1 MYVLMKA
8 ATGELNLTVITL
20 IAIAA
25 VIGFFW
31 IMWPN
36 IQESI
41 NSQWTTINDRD
52 SAEDQGGFSY
62 IVLDDFYK

>member
-1 MYVLMKA
+1 MCVLMKA

-41 NSQWTTINDRD
+41 NSQWENISGDYKGYIIVDHIN
-52 SAEDQGGFSY
+52 
-62 IVLDDFYK
+62 K

>member
-1 MYVLMKA
+1 MKA

-31 IMWPN
+31 IMFPSIKNSMNTAFAN
-36 IQESI
+36 IS
-41 NSQWTTINDRD
+41 STDH
-52 SAEDQGGFSY
+52 
-62 IVLDDFYK
+62 

>member
-1 MYVLMKA
+1 MKA

-31 IMWPN
+31 AMWPS
-36 IQESI
+36 IQNSI
-41 NSQWTTINDRD
+41 GSQWKNISTSNTSEN
-52 SAEDQGGFSY
+52 GYTPGM
-62 IVLDDFYK
+62 IVIERR

>member
-1 MYVLMKA
+1 MKA

-31 IMWPN
+31 IMWPH
-36 IQESI
+36 IQTSL
-41 NSQWTTINDRD
+41 NSQWENISGTGMI
-52 SAEDQGGFSY
+52 
-62 IVLDDFYK
+62 IVER

>member
-1 MYVLMKA
+1 MKD

-36 IQESI
+36 IQDSL
-41 NSQWTTINDRD
+41 NAQWNNISSGGPTTPTI
-52 SAEDQGGFSY
+52 
-62 IVLDDFYK
+62 IVER

>member
-1 MYVLMKA
+1 MKA

-31 IMWPN
+31 LLWP
-36 IQESI
+36 SI
-41 NSQWTTINDRD
+41 KETINTQW
-52 SAEDQGGFSY
+52 SNVAGGMV
-62 IVLDDFYK
+62 VLERR